1 MKNKMNNFAF
11 TYDSVY
17 LRPNYSTLSS
27 RSLADTTTDFCGW
40 KFKLPVVPANMV
52 DVISH
57 LNAIWLAQNGYFYI
71 YHRFGALD
79 NTAAFIKSMNEIDS
93 PLVSVSV
100 GTKDY
105 KKSLIDAYDWKWRV
119 DFITIDIAH
128 AHSISVEPCVKWI
141 KEYFPKTK
149 IIAGNV
155 ATYEAALF
163 LQKLGV
169 DAIKVGISGGSICS
183 TKYKTGFHVPTL
195 QSLYEITNE
204 GGFGFDQENIT
215 VPLIADGGAQ
225 HYGDIAKALTLGAK
239 MVMSGSWFASCIDSP
254 AKMQNGKKIYRGS
267 TSFEIKGVNH
277 HIEGRALEIEEGI
290 SYADRMDEI
299 KQALQSSISYAG
311 GKDLL
316 AFKNVE
322 YILV

>member
-1 MKNKMNNFAF
+1 MSTPAL

-17 LRPNYSTLSS
+17 LKPNYSTLSS

-52 DVISH
+52 DVISP
-57 LNAIWLAQNGYFYI
+57 LNAMWLARNGYFYI
-71 YHRFGALD
+71 YHRFDSLD
-79 NTAAFIKSMNEIDS
+79 NTASFIKSMNEIDS

-105 KKSLIDAYDWKWRV
+105 KRSLIDAYDWKWRV

-128 AHSISVEPCVKWI
+128 AHSISVESCVRWI
-141 KEYFPKTK
+141 KEYFPNVK

-155 ATYEAALF
+155 ATYEGALF

-169 DAIKVGISGGSICS
+169 SAIKVGISGGSICS

-195 QSLYEITNE
+195 QSLQEINNPTQN
-204 GGFGFDQENIT
+204 DMRRVKDTIT
-215 VPLIADGGAQ
+215 TPLIADGGAQ
-225 HYGDIAKALTLGAK
+225 HYGDIAKALTLGAS
-239 MVMSGSWFASCIDSP
+239 MLMSGSWFASCIDSP

-277 HIEGRALEIEEGI
+277 HVEGRALEIEEGI
-290 SYADRMDEI
+290 SYADRLEEI

-316 AFKNVE
+316 AFKTVE
-322 YILV
+322 YILVK